1 MCVIFRYMFQKRL
14 RELELEVTEKETDLE
29 DQARQSVDDLIKKND
44 RIAKMEIKHSLIES
58 LKKST
63 WRTKMERSCVRNKW
77 NLDTSSI

>member
-63 WRTKMERSCVRNKW
+63 WRTKMERSCVRNKL

>member
-44 RIAKMEIKHSLIES
+44 RIAKMEIKHSLIEF

-63 WRTKMERSCVRNKW
+63 WRTKMERSCVRNK
-77 NLDTSSI
+77 

>member
-44 RIAKMEIKHSLIES
+44 RIAKMEIKHSFIES

-63 WRTKMERSCVRNKW
+63 WRTKMERSCVRNK
-77 NLDTSSI
+77 

>member
-63 WRTKMERSCVRNKW
+63 WRTKMERSCVRNK
-77 NLDTSSI
+77 

>member
-44 RIAKMEIKHSLIES
+44 RIAKMEIKHTLIES

-63 WRTKMERSCVRNKW
+63 WRTKMERSCVRNK
-77 NLDTSSI
+77 